1 MKAQLVKRQD
11 RFDLYNES
19 DGSKIASTLPNPMGK
34 LSIAN
39 CEAIANGYDLDE
51 LACNEIGIDISV
63 INHIDNKVIENDSV
77 STPIH
82 EAGALGAGLY
92 HRVKGFEIG
101 FQKAVEILGDKKFSE
116 FLDKEKELGIS
127 DIKTIERIQWYYKTY
142 FDKSQQTEFDVVVE
156 MDIDNPCPKCG
167 EKDNVHGNYGYSNI
181 TRPLINTLCNECG
194 TYFSPIP
201 KLDADGCIVL
211 KRK

>member
-1 MKAQLVKRQD
+1 MNGLNNLKRNNMKAQLVKRQD

-101 FQKAVEILGDKKFSE
+101 FQKAIELLGDKKYTE
-116 FLDKEKELGIS
+116 IELYRAFLINSAGNNTTLENTFKETVLPL
-127 DIKTIERIQWYYKTY
+127 
-142 FDKSQQTEFDVVVE
+142 F
-156 MDIDNPCPKCG
+156 IDNEWDVEIEMEPYVVGGNEDFVGDG
-167 EKDNVHGNYGYSNI
+167 ETHIIETKL
-181 TRPLINTLCNECG
+181 RPQ
-194 TYFSPIP
+194 
-201 KLDADGCIVL
+201 LDADGCLIL